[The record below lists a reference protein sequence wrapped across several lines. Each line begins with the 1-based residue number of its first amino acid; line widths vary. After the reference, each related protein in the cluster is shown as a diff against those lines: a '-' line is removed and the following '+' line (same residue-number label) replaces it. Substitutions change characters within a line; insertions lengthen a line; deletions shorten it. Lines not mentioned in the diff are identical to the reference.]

1 MKSHGIYLWLIS
13 LRENPLG
20 PFNPDT
26 NVTLWELYFSLK
38 EENLDL
44 IAKYKTYCQGG
55 YYFLKYNALRRLS
68 SNKPVVSLCR
78 SVCIE
83 SLCGVYEQNTRS
95 SEESDFSDVLL
106 FWPATSL
113 HYVLRPPDWIAV
125 MFSACRQIM
134 TS

>member
-83 SLCGVYEQNTRS
+83 SLCGVYEQTPGLQRS
-95 SEESDFSDVLL
+95 LIFRMCCFSDL
-106 FWPATSL
+106 PP
-113 HYVLRPPDWIAV
+113 HCIYVLRPPDWIAV